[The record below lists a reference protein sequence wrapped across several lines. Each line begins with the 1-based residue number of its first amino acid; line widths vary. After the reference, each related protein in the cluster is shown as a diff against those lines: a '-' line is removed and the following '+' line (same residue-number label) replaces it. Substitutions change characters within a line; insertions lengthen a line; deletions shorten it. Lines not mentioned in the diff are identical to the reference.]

1 MARGNIRFTP
11 GLLTQLGSFGQGP
24 ANQQGAAGAS
34 MLPPAQQFGPSGLG
48 GMFARN
54 LGTTL
59 GLDMR
64 TPGERL
70 SADIA
75 NVPED
80 DPKRLEKQIN
90 LQLQAALRAG
100 DRPTA
105 AKLAGTLEDIKTRQ
119 AVAQKLATP
128 KVVGSQTQYLRDSKG
143 NNYARVMAVDEKGVA
158 TFEIQPLGDAPEKP
172 VGKLSPTEGGFTM
185 QEQVEL
191 ARQEAEAQA
200 YGAEAGKQFAQTEE
214 SILSAGLAAANEL
227 PQLDQVLD
235 IVNDPDFNSG
245 KLSALLSR
253 GKQILGVETADIGRF
268 NKATADIL
276 LKALDNFKGAISEGE
291 RIYLIQNLAN
301 LEQSTDINRALIQDA
316 RDILERARQRAEYY
330 TDQKAKGKKWDS
342 VSWFNYVNEDYKQGY
357 KGRPKDIVASDTGE
371 QPNNAASSEN
381 PQNAWDAFKQS
392 RSGGQMNKRRRGN

>member
-1 MARGNIRFTP
+1 MGLLDRIGAFDRYKVSPTQGTS
-11 GLLTQLGSFGQGP
+11 GLLT
-24 ANQQGAAGAS
+24 GAGRPMS
-34 MLPPAQQFGPSGLG
+34 PFAQQA
-48 GMFARN
+48 ARN
-54 LGTTL
+54 IGGLLGM
-59 GLDMR
+59 DMR
-64 TPGERL
+64 TPGEVAAQTM
-70 SADIA
+70 SQIGQ
-75 NVPED
+75 D
-80 DPKRLEKQIN
+80 DPERLRKIVEI
-90 LQLQAALRAG
+90 QLQAAVRAG
-100 DRPTA
+100 DTTNA
-105 AKLAGTLEDIKTRQ
+105 AKYANVLENIK
-119 AVAQKLATP
+119 AQEADKAKLATP

-214 SILSAGLAAANEL
+214 SILGAGLAAANEL

-235 IVNDPDFNSG
+235 IVNAPDFNSG

-291 RIYLIQNLAN
+291 RAYLIQNLAN

-330 TDQKAKGKKWDS
+330 SDQKAKGKKWDS

-357 KGRPKDIVASDTGE
+357 KGRPEDIVASDTGE
-371 QPNNAASSEN
+371 QPNNAASSED
-381 PQNAWDAFKQS
+381 PQNAWDAFQQS

>member
-1 MARGNIRFTP
+1 MGLLDRIGAFDRYKVSPTQGTS
-11 GLLTQLGSFGQGP
+11 GLLTGAGQP
-24 ANQQGAAGAS
+24 MS
-34 MLPPAQQFGPSGLG
+34 PFAQQA
-48 GMFARN
+48 ARN
-54 LGTTL
+54 IGGLLGM
-59 GLDMR
+59 DMR
-64 TPGERL
+64 TPGEVAAQTM
-70 SADIA
+70 SQIGQ
-75 NVPED
+75 D
-80 DPKRLEKQIN
+80 DPERLRKIVEI
-90 LQLQAALRAG
+90 QLQAAVRAG
-100 DRPTA
+100 DTTNA
-105 AKLAGTLEDIKTRQ
+105 AKYANVLENIK
-119 AVAQKLATP
+119 AQEADKAKLATP

-214 SILSAGLAAANEL
+214 SILGAGLAAANEL

-235 IVNDPDFNSG
+235 IVNAPDFNSG

-291 RIYLIQNLAN
+291 RAYLIQNLAN

-330 TDQKAKGKKWDS
+330 SDQKAKGKKWDS
-342 VSWFNYVNEDYKQGY
+342 VSWFNYVNKDYKQGY
-357 KGRPKDIVASDTGE
+357 KGRPEDIVASDTGE
-371 QPNNAASSEN
+371 QPNNAASSED
-381 PQNAWDAFKQS
+381 PQNAWDAFQQS

>member
-1 MARGNIRFTP
+1 MGLLDRIGAFDRYKVSPTQGTS
-11 GLLTQLGSFGQGP
+11 GLLTGAGQP
-24 ANQQGAAGAS
+24 MS
-34 MLPPAQQFGPSGLG
+34 PFAQQAARQIGGALG
-48 GMFARN
+48 M
-54 LGTTL
+54 
-59 GLDMR
+59 DMR
-64 TPGERL
+64 TPGEVATQAM
-70 SADIA
+70 SQIGQ
-75 NVPED
+75 D
-80 DPKRLEKQIN
+80 DPERLRKIVEI
-90 LQLQAALRAG
+90 QLQSAVRAG
-100 DRPTA
+100 DTTNA
-105 AKLAGTLEDIKTRQ
+105 AKYANVLENIK
-119 AVAQKLATP
+119 AQEADKAKLATP
-128 KVVGSQTQYLRDSKG
+128 KVVGSQTQYLRDTKG

-158 TFEIQPLGDAPEKP
+158 TFEIQPLGDAPENP

-200 YGAEAGKQFAQTEE
+200 YGAEAGKLFAETEG
-214 SILSAGLAAANEL
+214 SILNAGLAAASEL

-291 RIYLIQNLAN
+291 RAYLIQNLAN

-330 TDQKAKGKKWDS
+330 TEQKAKGKKWDS
-342 VSWFNYVNEDYKQGY
+342 VSWFNYANEDYKQGY
-357 KGRPKDIVASDTGE
+357 KGRPDDIVAIDTGQ
-371 QPNNAASSEN
+371 QPNNGDSSEDPKN
-381 PQNAWDAFKQS
+381 DWELFQQS
-392 RSGGQMNKRRRGN
+392 RQSRQGGQMANRRRGN

>member
-1 MARGNIRFTP
+1 MGLLDRIGAFDRYKVSPTQGTS
-11 GLLTQLGSFGQGP
+11 GLLTGAGQP
-24 ANQQGAAGAS
+24 MS
-34 MLPPAQQFGPSGLG
+34 PFAQQA
-48 GMFARN
+48 ARN
-54 LGTTL
+54 IGGLLGM
-59 GLDMR
+59 DMR
-64 TPGERL
+64 TPGEVATQAM
-70 SADIA
+70 SQIGQ
-75 NVPED
+75 D
-80 DPKRLEKQIN
+80 DPERLRKIVEI
-90 LQLQAALRAG
+90 QLQSAVRAG
-100 DRPTA
+100 DTTNA
-105 AKLAGTLEDIKTRQ
+105 AKYANVLENIK
-119 AVAQKLATP
+119 AQEADKAKLATP
-128 KVVGSQTQYLRDSKG
+128 KVVGSQTQYLRDTKG

-158 TFEIQPLGDAPEKP
+158 TFEIQPLGDAPENP

-200 YGAEAGKQFAQTEE
+200 YGAEAGKLFAETEG
-214 SILSAGLAAANEL
+214 SILNAGLAAASEL

-291 RIYLIQNLAN
+291 RAYLIQNLAN
-301 LEQSTDINRALIQDA
+301 LEQSTDINRALIQDS

-330 TDQKAKGKKWDS
+330 TEQKAKGKKWDS

-357 KGRPKDIVASDTGE
+357 KGRPDDIVAIDTGQ
-371 QPNNAASSEN
+371 QPNNGDSSEDPKN
-381 PQNAWDAFKQS
+381 DWELFQQS
-392 RSGGQMNKRRRGN
+392 RQSRQGGQMANRRRGN